1 MMVVVMVVVVVV
13 VVVVVMVVVM
23 VVVARLHRGSRVF
36 CAGLAGLLQLA
47 IRCAVLRARFTC
59 TPSSRT
65 FSAES
70 EQVS

>member
-1 MMVVVMVVVVVV
+1 MVVVMVMVVVVFVVVVV
-13 VVVVVMVVVM
+13 
-23 VVVARLHRGSRVF
+23 RLHRGSRVF